1 MSAGNPLWRFGEFTL
16 DRDGHRLLKAGQAV
30 VLRPKTLALL
40 VYLIAHRQRVV
51 SKDELLDAIWPGL
64 QVETQGIFQSVSE
77 LRSIFHGHDFIRT
90 VRGTGYQW
98 TGQVAEATPSHER
111 PAVRAGRFRIAAAS
125 VTLAVGLLC
134 FALFAFDVRE
144 TPGPGAAAAE
154 TEALLAQART
164 YLLDGELDAAE
175 AHFVAILQRNPRH
188 LEAKLDLA
196 QLHLERG
203 RIAAAHHLGGE
214 VYQAAIDLGT
224 EHVRMASAA
233 LMSNLTDDV
242 SGNSAAWSYAREAV
256 SIADRLR
263 SPIFAAA
270 GHERLGELYMAAG
283 QDELATFEFKEALE
297 NYQGNCPAA
306 EQRVRSLLA
315 TLSPQA

>member
-1 MSAGNPLWRFGEFTL
+1 MSVSNPMLRFGPFTL
-16 DRDGHRLLKAGQAV
+16 DRDGHRLLQAGQEIM
-30 VLRPKTLALL
+30 LRPKSFALL

-64 QVETQGIFQSVSE
+64 KIEPQGVFQSISE
-77 LRSIFHGHDFIRT
+77 LRAAFAGHDFIRT
-90 VRGTGYQW
+90 VRGSGYQW
-98 TGQVAEATPSHER
+98 IGAVIELTPCHGQ
-111 PAVRAGRFRIAAAS
+111 PAARAGRLRIAAGAMA
-125 VTLAVGLLC
+125 LAAGLLG
-134 FALFAFDVRE
+134 FALFEFDTRE
-144 TPGPGAAAAE
+144 TPGAGAAAE

-164 YLLDGELDAAE
+164 YLLDGKLDAAE
-175 AHFVAILQRNPRH
+175 AHFVVILERNPRH

-203 RIAAAHHLGGE
+203 RTAAARRLGGE
-214 VYQAAIDLGT
+214 VHRAAIDLGT
-224 EHVRMASAA
+224 EHVRMASAV
-233 LMSNLTDDV
+233 LMSNLPDDT

-263 SPIFAAA
+263 SPIFSAA

-283 QDELATFEFKEALE
+283 QHELATFELNAALE
-297 NYQGNCPAA
+297 NYQGSCPAA
-306 EQRVRSLLA
+306 EQRVRLMLA

>member
-1 MSAGNPLWRFGEFTL
+1 MNAGNPLLRFGEFTL

-40 VYLIAHRQRVV
+40 VYLITHRHRVV
-51 SKDELLDAIWPGL
+51 SKEELLGAIWPGL
-64 QVETQGIFQSVSE
+64 KIEPQGIFQSVSE
-77 LRSIFHGHDFIRT
+77 LRSIFAGHDFIRT

-98 TGQVAEATPSHER
+98 TGPVAETTTCRER
-111 PAVRAGRFRIAAAS
+111 PAARGARFRIAAAG
-125 VTLAVGLLC
+125 VVLVAGVMGL
-134 FALFAFDVRE
+134 ALFAFDMRE
-144 TPGPGAAAAE
+144 TPGAGAAAE
-154 TEALLAQART
+154 TEALLGKART

-175 AHFVAILQRNPRH
+175 AHFELILERNPRH

-203 RIAAAHHLGGE
+203 RVAAARHLGGE
-214 VYQAAIDLGT
+214 VYQAAIELGT
-224 EHVRMASAA
+224 EHVRMASAV
-233 LMSNLTDDV
+233 LMSNLPDDL
-242 SGNSAAWSYAREAV
+242 SGNSAAWTYAREAV

-283 QDELATFEFKEALE
+283 QDELATVEFNEALE
-297 NYQGNCPAA
+297 HYLGSCPAA
-306 EQRVRSLLA
+306 EQRVRSMLA